1 MDCGILLGGELDSQW
16 TESLLVL
23 QDDHQ
28 RSKSIQ
34 EAARDLILVFVYYEV
49 QNIFLWLSIAVDIVD
64 CIAGLDILGYTA
76 VVVHTALDI
85 AVVDRIVDRIVVDH
99 TAQDIAGRIV
109 LDIVVVDR
117 IVADHIVEQYIP
129 LDYTVVDRIAQFGF
143 GRTVVECIVEW

>member
-1 MDCGILLGGELDSQW
+1 
-16 TESLLVL
+16 
-23 QDDHQ
+23 
-28 RSKSIQ
+28 
-34 EAARDLILVFVYYEV
+34 VYYEV

-76 VVVHTALDI
+76 VVVVVHTALDI
-85 AVVDRIVDRIVVDH
+85 AVVDRIVVDH
-99 TAQDIAGRIV
+99 TALDIAVVDRIV